1 MIRLPPSFTRT
12 APLVHTPPRFRTL
25 LSGGRVVIAEA
36 TVGIGRGER
45 VLIVGESGAGKSTLF
60 RAVAG
65 LWRWGSGT
73 IRVPEPDSMMFM
85 PQRPYLPLGT
95 MRAAITYPD
104 APDAFPE
111 IGRASG
117 RERVCTEG

>member
-1 MIRLPPSFTRT
+1 MGR
-12 APLVHTPPRFRTL
+12 
-25 LSGGRVVIAEA
+25 GGRV
-36 TVGIGRGER
+36 R
-45 VLIVGESGAGKSTLF
+45 IVGESGAGKSTLF

-104 APDAFPE
+104 APNAFPAAE
-111 IGRASG
+111 V
-117 RERVCTEG
+117 ERSEERRVGKECVSKCRSRGAPSH